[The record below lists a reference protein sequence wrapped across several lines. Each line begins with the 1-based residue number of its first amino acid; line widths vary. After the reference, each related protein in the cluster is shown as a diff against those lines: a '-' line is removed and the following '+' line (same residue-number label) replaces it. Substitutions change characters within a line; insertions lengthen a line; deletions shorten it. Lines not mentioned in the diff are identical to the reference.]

1 VGLVESE
8 CRFVLGLREYL
19 KNNKD
24 KFSDVEVYLLRN
36 YPFSGVGFQLQWS
49 KFYPDFIMWG
59 KEGRRQTI
67 VFIDPKGLEHTKELD
82 DEKIQFAKD
91 EIKQIKRTLGRD
103 DIALKS
109 FILSKTPYKKL
120 IEGKTNPPSKEKYI
134 EHNVLFLDDIKWPER
149 LISNL
154 MSNNSL

>member
-1 VGLVESE
+1 VKSE
-8 CRFVLGLREYL
+8 CRFVQGLREYL

-24 KFSDVEVYLLRN
+24 KFSDVEIFLLRN

-49 KFYPDFIMWG
+49 KFYPDFIMWT

-103 DIALKS
+103 DIALES
-109 FILSKTPYKKL
+109 FILS
-120 IEGKTNPPSKEKYI
+120 N
-134 EHNVLFLDDIKWPER
+134 
-149 LISNL
+149 
-154 MSNNSL
+154 